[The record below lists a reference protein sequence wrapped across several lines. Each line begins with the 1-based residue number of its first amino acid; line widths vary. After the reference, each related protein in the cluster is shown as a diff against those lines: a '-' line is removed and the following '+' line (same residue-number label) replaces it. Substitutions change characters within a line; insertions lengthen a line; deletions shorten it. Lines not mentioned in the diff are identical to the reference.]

1 VIFLR
6 EIKNLCNIITNQNI
20 TIIGEVPY
28 YYVVELSSS
37 DIGEENVGY
46 KHFLKGEPMSCIIR
60 PMGSFCYE
68 SGIPLGGIDKNISK
82 KYPPTRLVHFSGVK
96 YNFNKGTPAWLA
108 PHRGNAFPLSRNKRQ
123 ASIVYRA

>member
-46 KHFLKGEPMSCIIR
+46 KHFLKGEPMSCSIR

-68 SGIPLGGIDKNISK
+68 SGIPPWGVIDKNISK
-82 KYPPTRLVHFSGVK
+82 NIPPPGLC
-96 YNFNKGTPAWLA
+96 
-108 PHRGNAFPLSRNKRQ
+108 AFLW
-123 ASIVYRA
+123 